1 MFRAVAATTVALVLS
16 GGCTVSQRQPATEP
30 QQTPVRTPTPTQSVA
45 DVAFTAT
52 HEFADG
58 ISVRVSEVTFARL
71 GQFQGTDDPN
81 ATPGDPY
88 AIVTLSWTNSSDADI
103 RLSPLTY
110 VYVGAGGREANRVD
124 YGDNPDEI
132 TPRPNETMTY
142 DVAFLVSA
150 TDRDRVVLDVSDAM
164 DPSHLV
170 RFRGALR

>member
-1 MFRAVAATTVALVLS
+1 MI
-16 GGCTVSQRQPATEP
+16 
-30 QQTPVRTPTPTQSVA
+30 RTP
-45 DVAFTAT
+45 
-52 HEFADG
+52 H
-58 ISVRVSEVTFARL
+58 R
-71 GQFQGTDDPN
+71 
-81 ATPGDPY
+81 GDPY

-170 RFRGALR
+170 RFRGTLRLTRPARSRSRAGDSRTTSSIRPRPGRCRRTTGCPRGRRLRTRSTRSPSR